1 MHATLIICSAALVV
15 LTLLLGFWTSVT
27 RGRTKII
34 AYGAAKDPAGPM
46 LKAER
51 AHRNAAE
58 YAALLVGLFV
68 LTGFAYAGRDLGLT
82 VTVLVVAITAS
93 RFLHALG
100 FLACKTLETPHPL
113 KMLGAVITYFGG
125 IALAVMVMV
134 KVL

>member
-34 AYGAAKDPAGPM
+34 AHGAAKDPAGPM

-51 AHRNAAE
+51 AHGNAAE

-93 RFLHALG
+93 RVLHALG

-125 IALAVMVMV
+125 IALAVMVML